1 MFWKIPA
8 LLVVGL
14 LDEKRVVDDLEGAG
28 RIGRLLLR
36 AGRSRPGEHE
46 HDCNQV
52 SAHAQRMSPPG
63 RAAQP
68 RARTGHDLRFYDR
81 GWPRYA
87 HGVARLR
94 DSIATPAGKAPY
106 VRRLFATI
114 ADRYDLITVWLSYGQ
129 DRRWKRQ
136 LVASAGPLQ
145 GRRVLDLACGTG
157 DIAWLA
163 AARGAHVVGLDIT
176 PRMIELARAKAP
188 AHRDSRRGAG
198 VPRRRHVRPA
208 RARRLIRHRHHR
220 LRPAQR
226 ARSPLGRPRDR
237 ARAAARRPVPV
248 ARFQSPGQS
257 SSSAMRITP
266 ICRPW
271 AARSGGRCT
280 AIPIR
285 TATSPNRSA
294 PTRVRPRSSTCCGE
308 RIHRRALAARARGL
322 DGDSRGHAPIVAP
335 SVPVDR

>member
-1 MFWKIPA
+1 
-8 LLVVGL
+8 
-14 LDEKRVVDDLEGAG
+14 
-28 RIGRLLLR
+28 
-36 AGRSRPGEHE
+36 
-46 HDCNQV
+46 
-52 SAHAQRMSPPG
+52 MSPPG

-106 VRRLFATI
+106 VRRLFSTI

-188 AHRDSRRGAG
+188 AHRELGAAPAFLVG
-198 VPRRRHVRPA
+198 DMCALPVPDASFDIVTTGYGLRNVPDLRLAVREIARVLRPDGLFLSLDFNRPA
-208 RARRLIRHRHHR
+208 NPLVRHAYHAYLSAVGSALGWALHRDPDTYRYIPESIRAYPGAPAVVDL
-220 LRPAQR
+220 LR
-226 ARSPLGRPRDR
+226 SSGFS
-237 ARAAARRPVPV
+237 AARWRRVL
-248 ARFQSPGQS
+248 
-257 SSSAMRITP
+257 
-266 ICRPW
+266 
-271 AARSGGRCT
+271 GGLM
-280 AIPIR
+280 AIHE
-285 TATSPNRSA
+285 ATR
-294 PTRVRPRSSTCCGE
+294 
-308 RIHRRALAARARGL
+308 
-322 DGDSRGHAPIVAP
+322 
-335 SVPVDR
+335 